1 MFKNIELYVNSS
13 KKKALETFSVVK
25 NKLLSLGFNIVN
37 GTNIS
42 PDIVIGFIKTTLA
55 QIQNILVLTAVLL
68 DFCKMLI

>member
-42 PDIVIGFIKTTLA
+42 PDIVIGFGGEK
-55 QIQNILVLTAVLL
+55 
-68 DFCKMLI
+68 F